1 MIEVTSDTWVT
12 IEKWA
17 LIEIERSRDNLEK
30 GNSDIERGRIDA
42 LRVILALAKPVG
54 VQTVVVDYSD

>member
-1 MIEVTSDTWVT
+1 LIEVTSDTWVT

-42 LRVILALAKPVG
+42 LREILALAKPVG

>member
-42 LRVILALAKPVG
+42 LREILALAKPVG